1 MAFPGF
7 LPTGSPEFLLEHHGL
22 TASGIAAAVRETI
35 EARAGGMT
43 FGVLAIDQG
52 TTNTKALLI
61 DAAGHIVAR
70 ASVPVAVTHPKPGWA
85 EQSGEAIWQSV
96 QAAVGECLAARPD
109 LKLASIGISNQ
120 RESVLLW
127 DRATGAALG
136 PCVTWQCRRSAER
149 LALLRRPEVE
159 KLVAERT
166 GLGLDPLFPAAKIAW
181 LLDNVAGARD
191 AARAGKLCAGTVD
204 SWLLFKLTG
213 GKFHATDHSNASRT
227 QLFDIHRLRWDDELG
242 RLFDVPVAILPDV
255 RSSDAAFGET
265 IAQGAIPAGVRIGA
279 MMGDSHAALY
289 GHGIRAPGA
298 VKATYGTGSSLMTLT
313 ERPVLSRNGLST
325 TIAWGAAGKVAY
337 ALEGNISV
345 SGQAAA
351 FTTSM
356 LGLTDEAALTQLAE
370 TVPSSNGVVFVPAL
384 AGLGAP
390 HWRADVRGQFSGMS
404 LSTRP
409 AHLARATLEAI
420 ALQIHD
426 VFAAMQADCGGTL
439 SALSTDGGASR
450 NDLLMQIQSDI
461 LQRPVRRSRLAELS
475 AIGAGIMAGFATG
488 LWSEDQARSL
498 LETDADL
505 FTPVTNPVQRDGLL
519 AAWRA
524 AIDQAIAGAPETAR
538 RHE

>member
-1 MAFPGF
+1 
-7 LPTGSPEFLLEHHGL
+7 
-22 TASGIAAAVRETI
+22 
-35 EARAGGMT
+35 MT
-43 FGVLAIDQG
+43 SGVLAIDQG

-61 DAAGHIVAR
+61 DASGTIVAR
-70 ASVPVAVTHPKPGWA
+70 ASVPVALTHPKPGWA

-109 LKLASIGISNQ
+109 VKLVSIGISNQ
-120 RESVLLW
+120 RESVLIW
-127 DRATGAALG
+127 DRETGASLG

-149 LALLRRPEVE
+149 LAPLRRPEVE
-159 KLVAERT
+159 KLVAEKT
-166 GLGLDPLFPAAKIAW
+166 GLSLDPLFPAAKIAW
-181 LLDNVAGARD
+181 LLDNVSGAR
-191 AARAGKLCAGTVD
+191 AAAQAGRLCAGTVD

-213 GKFHATDHSNASRT
+213 GASHATDVSNASRT

-242 RLFDVPVAILPDV
+242 WLFDVPLGILPEALP
-255 RSSDAAFGET
+255 SDSTFGET
-265 IAQGAIPAGVRIGA
+265 IAQGAIPDGISIGA
-279 MMGDSHAALY
+279 VMGDSHAALY

-313 ERPVLSRNGLST
+313 GRPVLSRNGLST

-351 FTTSM
+351 FATAM
-356 LGLTDEAALTQLAE
+356 LGLADEAALTQLAQTVE
-370 TVPSSNGVVFVPAL
+370 TSDGVVFVPAL

-390 HWRADVRGQFSGMS
+390 HWRADVRGLFTGMS
-404 LSTRP
+404 LATRP

-475 AIGAGIMAGFATG
+475 AIGAGIMAGLATG
-488 LWSEDQARSL
+488 LWDEDHARSL
-498 LETDADL
+498 LTADADV
-505 FTPVTNPVQRDGLL
+505 FSPATDSVQRDRLV

-524 AIDQAIAGAPETAR
+524 AIDQAIAGAPGTAR

>member
-1 MAFPGF
+1 
-7 LPTGSPEFLLEHHGL
+7 
-22 TASGIAAAVRETI
+22 
-35 EARAGGMT
+35 MT
-43 FGVLAIDQG
+43 TGVLAIDQG

-61 DAAGHIVAR
+61 DAAGSVVAR
-70 ASVPVAVTHPKPGWA
+70 ASAPVAVTHPKAGWA

-96 QAAVGECLAARPD
+96 QAAVSDCLAARPD
-109 LKLASIGISNQ
+109 IKLASIGISNQ
-120 RESVLLW
+120 RESVLIW

-149 LALLRRPEVE
+149 LAPLRRPEVE

-181 LLDNVAGARD
+181 LLDNVSGAR
-191 AARAGKLCAGTVD
+191 AAAKAGRLCAGTVD
-204 SWLLFKLTG
+204 SWLLYKLTD
-213 GKFHATDHSNASRT
+213 GKFHATDLSNASRT

-242 RLFDVPVAILPDV
+242 RLFDVPLGILPKALP
-255 RSSDAAFGET
+255 SDSTFGVT
-265 IAQGAIPAGVRIGA
+265 IAQAAIPAGVSIGA
-279 MMGDSHAALY
+279 VMGDSHAALY

-313 ERPVLSRNGLST
+313 QRPVLSRNGLST

-351 FTTSM
+351 FAASL
-356 LGLTDEAALTQLAE
+356 LGLADEAALTQLAQ
-370 TVPSSNGVVFVPAL
+370 TVASSDGVVFVPAL

-390 HWRADVRGQFSGMS
+390 YWRDDVRGLFTGMS
-404 LSTRP
+404 LATKP

-450 NDLLMQIQSDI
+450 NDLLMQIQADV

-475 AIGAGIMAGFATG
+475 AIGAGIMAGFTTG
-488 LWSEDQARSL
+488 FWSEDHARVL
-498 LETDADL
+498 LTAEADV
-505 FTPVTNPVQRDGLL
+505 FSPVTDLVQRDRLL

-524 AIDQAIAGAPETAR
+524 AVEQAMAGALHKAR

>member
-1 MAFPGF
+1 
-7 LPTGSPEFLLEHHGL
+7 
-22 TASGIAAAVRETI
+22 
-35 EARAGGMT
+35 MT

-61 DAAGHIVAR
+61 DASGAIVAR
-70 ASVPVAVTHPKPGWA
+70 ASVPVVVTHPKPGWA

-96 QAAVGECLAARPD
+96 QAASSACLAAQPD
-109 LKLASIGISNQ
+109 VELASIGISNQ
-120 RESVLLW
+120 RESVLIW
-127 DRATGAALG
+127 DRQTGAALG

-149 LALLRRPEVE
+149 LAPLRRPAVE

-181 LLDNVAGARD
+181 LLDNVSGAR
-191 AARAGKLCAGTVD
+191 AAAEAGRVCAGTVD

-213 GKFHATDHSNASRT
+213 GKFHATDYSNASRT

-242 RLFDVPVAILPDV
+242 RLFDVPLGILPDV
-255 RSSDAAFGET
+255 FPSDSTFGMT
-265 IAQGAIPAGVRIGA
+265 IAQGAISDGVAVGA

-313 ERPVLSRNGLST
+313 EHAVLSRNGLST

-351 FTTSM
+351 FATSL
-356 LGLTDEAALTQLAE
+356 LGLTDEAELTHLAQ
-370 TVPSSNGVVFVPAL
+370 TVEASDGVVFVPAL

-390 HWRADVRGQFSGMS
+390 HWRADVRGLFTGMS
-404 LSTRP
+404 LSTQP

-475 AIGAGIMAGFATG
+475 AVGAGIMAGFARG
-488 LWSEDQARSL
+488 LWDEDHARAL
-498 LETDADL
+498 LTAEADV
-505 FTPVTNPVQRDGLL
+505 FSPVTDSVRRDRLL

-524 AIDQAIAGAPETAR
+524 AVEQAIAGAETAR